1 LSPMI
6 SATQADAIMTTVI
19 ARWRPNF
26 SAASL
31 PRMLA
36 GIEITAKQ
44 KLSTTGLSHDGVP
57 AYYFGKVI
65 GTSVLAPKK

>member
-1 LSPMI
+1 MT
-6 SATQADAIMTTVI
+6 SATQADAIITIVI

-44 KLSTTGLSHDGVP
+44 KLSTTGLNQAG
-57 AYYFGKVI
+57 
-65 GTSVLAPKK
+65 AP